1 MVSRNWIA
9 SPYPDIHTNLQSL
22 VCLSPPY
29 EMTYSTMIMNA
40 LAALDTTNEDKQTDL
55 IVMMLKNVPAEEH
68 ETVMLD
74 CARYCVLSNR
84 SARMK
89 NASWGDE
96 ALRVEEAKENRFVTM
111 TTDQWERT
119 KMLAKGDRWNRPW
132 FASWAEWKLWADR
145 INGKRRRAEPRLVIT
160 REPDRV
166 KQLLE
171 DREDV
176 FRYPQLHVTN
186 QAEAVALICEIEN
199 SIVRHGGKARLDAV
213 IQAEWDE
220 EEAEA
225 EAKEDARRDA
235 EYSQYPGLAAFI
247 KLCGEPC
254 KMTME

>member
-1 MVSRNWIA
+1 MS
-9 SPYPDIHTNLQSL
+9 
-22 VCLSPPY
+22 
-29 EMTYSTMIMNA
+29 YSTKIINA
-40 LAALDTTNEDKQTDL
+40 LEALWPKNVETQTDL
-55 IVMMLKNVPAEEH
+55 IAQMLSDVPAEEH
-68 ETVMLD
+68 ETVMQE
-74 CARYCVLSNR
+74 CATYCVLSNSTR
-84 SARMK
+84 YMK
-89 NASWGDE
+89 DVSWGDV
-96 ALRVEEAKENRFVTM
+96 AVRADEAKANRFVTM
-111 TTDQWERT
+111 PASEWEHV

-132 FASWAEWKLWADR
+132 FASWAEWKDWADR
-145 INGKRRRAEPRLVIT
+145 INGKRRAVHSPPRLVIE

-171 DREDV
+171 DREDR

-225 EAKEDARRDA
+225 EAKEDARREA